1 MLIFIYFYRETTSS
15 RLSPFEFDVQAQTY
29 PSLVLRMLPS
39 PPTLFATHPF
49 PTTASFPLEP
59 PGVGQVEVVRH
70 ALRSHIEKWRNEQL
84 SVSSTTMSGP
94 RGSSTNQDPSFINR
108 TAQQHEEM
116 SSRHLDLAYQNWMIL
131 PTDVKN
137 DSWRL
142 EIARAFSRE
151 LEKRKEAETQLAR
164 VQQEANQLRAQVER
178 LGSCQWPRE
187 FALFPPDML
196 PLSRDAARELSAR
209 ESESVGPGA
218 SRWDYDHLLAKWR
231 RVVFHDKS
239 MGRVGLGK
247 FGENDDPASDSAY
260 RSRGNVLSPES
271 NTASFSFAPG
281 PPSSSGTSG
290 QQTAGY
296 VSYDSH
302 HNPTGASQAK
312 RQRLMN
318 GVGKNSHGISD
329 SKSYRASPQSTNG
342 NPTTWSPNSVQS
354 LLSNNPAPPTSAP
367 AHRYG
372 AS

>member
-1 MLIFIYFYRETTSS
+1 MLILIFFHRATTSS

-29 PSLVLRMLPS
+29 PSLVLKMLPS

-70 ALRSHIEKWRNEQL
+70 ALRTHIEKWRNEQL
-84 SVSSTTMSGP
+84 SSSSTTMAGP
-94 RGSSTNQDPSFINR
+94 RGSSTAQDPSLINR

-151 LEKRKEAETQLAR
+151 LDKRKEVETQLAR

-196 PLSRDAARELSAR
+196 PLSRDAARELGAR
-209 ESESVGPGA
+209 DSESVGPAA
-218 SRWDYDHLLAKWR
+218 SRWDYDQLLAKWK
-231 RVVFHDKS
+231 RVVFHDQS
-239 MGRVGLGK
+239 MGRIGLGT
-247 FGENDDPASDSAY
+247 FGETDDPTSDSTY
-260 RSRGNVLSPES
+260 RSRGNNVQSPES
-271 NTASFSFAPG
+271 NTASSGFAQA
-281 PPSSSGTSG
+281 PPNSSGTSG
-290 QQTAGY
+290 QQTATYG
-296 VSYDSH
+296 SYDSH
-302 HNPTGASQAK
+302 QAK

-318 GVGKNSHGISD
+318 GVGKDSHGISD
-329 SKSYRASPQSTNG
+329 SKGYRAGPQNTNG

-367 AHRYG
+367 THRYG
-372 AS
+372 GS